1 MTRALVTLVAAALL
15 CLAMIVLL
23 VTQAQAHSWYSQK
36 RDPIFGKM
44 TSCCGGTD
52 CAPLD
57 VKFIDFSDARGI
69 RVTLTEEQARAIN
82 YLRRTAFDEFIDYAR
97 IQDSEDNQWHICLMG
112 DTVSSD
118 PRRGYYCIFAPRGM

>member
-1 MTRALVTLVAAALL
+1 MRHLLAVAALVAAFVF
-15 CLAMIVLL
+15 LAPVL
-23 VTQAQAHSWYSQK
+23 AHAHSWYSQK

-44 TSCCGGTD
+44 TSCCGGSD

-69 RVTLTEEQARAIN
+69 RVTLTPEQARAIN
-82 YLRRTAFDEFIDYAR
+82 YLRRTGFDEFIDYAR